1 MTAAD
6 PRPRDAAVIDI
17 GSNSV
22 RLVFYRIE
30 GRAIWTGHNEKV
42 LAGLGREV
50 ARTDRLSPE
59 GVKAS
64 LTALKRFRVLLD
76 AVQPS
81 ELHVVA
87 TAAVR
92 EAEDGPDF
100 CDRIAADTGLK
111 VRVLTGE
118 EEARYAALGVLAG
131 SPRAEGLAADLGGSS
146 LELVP
151 IRGGD
156 VGSGVTLPLGPF
168 AVQGSTD
175 PKRELARALA
185 SAPKADAEILHAVG
199 GAWRA
204 LALLHMRQKGH
215 RLEIVHQYEMSSGE
229 VAELARL
236 MSLQSEESLGR
247 LAKLA
252 KQRAAT
258 LPHGARVLAA
268 LCERS
273 GAQRVSF
280 SAYGIREGLLLDA
293 MPSDIRALDPLVEG
307 CRALGVRVGLSDGF
321 DRSLAAWLKGALE
334 GQKTFFAP
342 ARAARLVEA
351 GAALADI
358 GARLHPD
365 HRADVAFEQVLRAP
379 VPGMDHTERAF
390 LAAAVHARYGGG
402 GLPEHDLALRL
413 LGREGLERAR
423 ILGLA
428 LRLGSDL
435 SGRAPSLLNAT
446 RLTRDGDDLVLRA
459 ARPQADLLLGEK
471 VNKRLGAL
479 ANALGLHA
487 RLEAA

>member
-6 PRPRDAAVIDI
+6 ARPRDAAVIDI

-50 ARTDRLSPE
+50 ARTGRLSPE
-59 GVKAS
+59 GVKSA
-64 LTALKRFRVLLD
+64 LTSLKRFRVLLD

-111 VRVLTGE
+111 VRVLSGE

-131 SPRAEGLAADLGGSS
+131 APRAEGLAADLGGSS

-151 IRGGD
+151 ITGGD
-156 VGSGVTLPLGPF
+156 VGAGVTLPLGPF
-168 AVQGSTD
+168 AVEGSAD
-175 PKRELARALA
+175 PAADLREALA
-185 SAPKADAEILHAVG
+185 SAPNVQAETLHAVG

-215 RLEIVHQYEMSSGE
+215 RLEIVHKYEMTCGE
-229 VAELARL
+229 VADLARL
-236 MSLQSEESLGR
+236 LSIQSEESLGR

-293 MPSDIRALDPLVEG
+293 MPAEVRALDPLVER

-342 ARAARLVEA
+342 DRAIRLAEA

-390 LAAAVHARYGGG
+390 LAAAMHTRYGGG
-402 GLPEHDLALRL
+402 GLPENELLLRL
-413 LGREGLERAR
+413 LGREGLDRAKV
-423 ILGLA
+423 LGLA

-446 RLTRDGDDLVLRA
+446 RLTREGEVLVLRA

-471 VNKRLGAL
+471 VTKRLGAL
-479 ANALGLHA
+479 AQALGLTA

>member
-1 MTAAD
+1 MTAPD
-6 PRPRDAAVIDI
+6 LRSGDAAVIDI

-50 ARTDRLSPE
+50 TSTGKLSRAGVEAAR
-59 GVKAS
+59 
-64 LTALKRFRVLLD
+64 TALKRFRVLLD
-76 AVQPS
+76 AIAPAEV
-81 ELHVVA
+81 HVVA

-100 CDRIAADTGLK
+100 CDRVAADTGLK
-111 VRVLTGE
+111 IRVLTGE

-131 SPRAEGLAADLGGSS
+131 SPLAEGLAADLGGSS

-151 IRGGD
+151 VGGGR
-156 VGSGVTLPLGPF
+156 VGHGLTLPLGPF
-168 AVQGSTD
+168 SVKDAADPAGLLGETLGS
-175 PKRELARALA
+175 RSELRA
-185 SAPKADAEILHAVG
+185 PMIHAVG

-204 LALLHMRQKGH
+204 LALLHMRQTRH
-215 RLEIVHQYEMSSGE
+215 RLEIVHQYEMSRRDISD
-229 VAELARL
+229 LSRL
-236 MSLQSEESLGR
+236 LSLQSEDSLNR

-258 LPHGARVLAA
+258 LPHAARVLTA
-268 LCERS
+268 LCERA
-273 GAQRVSF
+273 GADRVSF
-280 SAYGIREGLLLDA
+280 SAYGIREGLLLDT
-293 MPSDIRALDPLVEG
+293 MPEAVRGLDPLVEG
-307 CRALGVRVGLSDGF
+307 CRALGARAALSEGF

-334 GQKTFFAP
+334 GQKTHFP
-342 ARAARLVEA
+342 PERAARLVEA
-351 GAALADI
+351 GSALADV

-365 HRADVAFEQVLRAP
+365 HRANVAFEQVLRAP
-379 VPGMDHTERAF
+379 VPGMDHLERAF
-390 LAAAVHARYGGG
+390 LAVAVHARYGGG
-402 GLPEHDLALRL
+402 SLPEEVLATRL
-413 LGREGLERAR
+413 LGREGLDRAR

-446 RLTRDGDDLVLRA
+446 RLTREGEVLVLRA

-471 VNKRLGAL
+471 VAKRLGAL
-479 ANALGLHA
+479 AQALGLTA